1 MNMIIES
8 TRILRRGIGIAF
20 LAAFF
25 FAGVSNAAPPADSS
39 LFKAKC
45 AMCHGPDG
53 KGQTAVGKADKVP
66 DFTST
71 DVQKQS
77 DEELAA
83 IIAAGKGKMPAYGK
97 SLKPEQINGLVAYI
111 RSLGKS

>member
-1 MNMIIES
+1 MITHS
-8 TRILRRGIGIAF
+8 TRILRRGIGIAV

-25 FAGVSNAAPPADSS
+25 FAGISNAAPPAASS

-45 AMCHGPDG
+45 ALCHGPDG
-53 KGQTAVGKADKVP
+53 KGQTAVGKADKIP
-66 DFTST
+66 DLTSA

-83 IIAAGKGKMPAYGK
+83 IVTKGKSKMPAYGK
-97 SLKPEQINGLVAYI
+97 TLKPDQINGLVAYV
-111 RSLGKS
+111 RSLAKS

>member
-1 MNMIIES
+1 MLMITQS
-8 TRILRRGIGIAF
+8 TRILRREIGIAF
-20 LAAFF
+20 LAAFL
-25 FAGVSNAAPPADSS
+25 FAGISNAAPPADSS

-45 AMCHGPDG
+45 ALCHGPDG

-71 DVQKQS
+71 DVQKLS

-83 IIAAGKGKMPAYGK
+83 IITTGKGKMPAYGK
-97 SLKPEQINGLVAYI
+97 SLKPDQINGLVAYV